1 MYDTS
6 LNPFYE
12 EIIAG
17 LINENLAVFEG
28 FFEPNLL
35 NDLTNRLEQH
45 LEDEKLRSAGIGNK
59 DFLSVDKQVRTDK
72 ILWLS
77 DNPDHPAE
85 KAFMEAVS
93 QFSEYMNRT
102 CFAGIRG
109 GEFHYACYE
118 QGAFYKRHIDQFI
131 YDDARKYSLITYL
144 SRDWQPEDGGELVL
158 YLEDKT
164 VLIRPEFGKTVLF
177 KSEFIEHEVL
187 PSNRRRLSVTGWL
200 K

>member
-59 DFLSVDKQVRTDK
+59 DF
-72 ILWLS
+72 
-77 DNPDHPAE
+77 
-85 KAFMEAVS
+85 
-93 QFSEYMNRT
+93 
-102 CFAGIRG
+102 
-109 GEFHYACYE
+109 
-118 QGAFYKRHIDQFI
+118 
-131 YDDARKYSLITYL
+131 
-144 SRDWQPEDGGELVL
+144 
-158 YLEDKT
+158 
-164 VLIRPEFGKTVLF
+164 
-177 KSEFIEHEVL
+177 
-187 PSNRRRLSVTGWL
+187 
-200 K
+200 